1 MLRETECS
9 VKLTYRWEDDL
20 KVRNMSIISL
30 TTDFGDLYPAVM
42 KAVILGIN
50 PGVQIVDVTHSI
62 RQAGIREGA
71 FALYSLVPYFPA
83 KTVHIG
89 VVDPGVGTSRR
100 ALAIKAGKSGQEQFF
115 VGPDNGLLIPAARR
129 LGEMEIYEITN
140 REIMLKSGISATFHG
155 RDIFAPAGAY
165 LSRNIQIDKVGQRI
179 SDFVDLD
186 FGNIGI
192 DGPFLIGEV
201 IFADS
206 FGNVITNISE
216 DVILK
221 FSTFGSYVEVNGRR
235 VPFVRTYGSVGQE
248 EPLALIGSHGF
259 LEIAVNGGNAALQF
273 GLKNGNQVAI
283 KVM

>member
-1 MLRETECS
+1 M
-9 VKLTYRWEDDL
+9 KLTYRWEDDL

-30 TTDFGDLYPAVM
+30 TTDFGDLYPAAM

-115 VGPDNGLLIPAARR
+115 VGPDNGLLIPVACH

-140 REIMLKSGISATFHG
+140 RKIML
-155 RDIFAPAGAY
+155 R
-165 LSRNIQIDKVGQRI
+165 SRHRTNYAQVSNGC
-179 SDFVDLD
+179 LD
-186 FGNIGI
+186 FQDHNHQLKSNFIKNLHNLFCDSYLNQESLQLFTAEI
-192 DGPFLIGEV
+192 FSHLRALIYPE
-201 IFADS
+201 IFRLTKSAREFQIS
-206 FGNVITNISE
+206 LTLISE
-216 DVILK
+216 TLELTD
-221 FSTFGSYVEVNGRR
+221 R
-235 VPFVRTYGSVGQE
+235 
-248 EPLALIGSHGF
+248 F
-259 LEIAVNGGNAALQF
+259 L
-273 GLKNGNQVAI
+273 
-283 KVM
+283 